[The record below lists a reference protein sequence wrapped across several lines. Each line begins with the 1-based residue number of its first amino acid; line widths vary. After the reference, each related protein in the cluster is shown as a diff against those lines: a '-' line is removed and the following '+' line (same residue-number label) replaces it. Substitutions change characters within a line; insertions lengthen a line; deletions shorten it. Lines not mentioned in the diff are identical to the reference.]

1 MKILVIGD
9 SMLDKYL
16 YGDIERIS
24 PEAPVPIMKY
34 KKEEYRL
41 GGAANVAVNLSS
53 MGLNVTLASIVGK
66 DKNGQNLKNIAEK
79 YGLKTKFFVSQK
91 KDTILKNR
99 FVARNQQ
106 VLRLDKEENYSEEES
121 MALFELIKD
130 NFSEYDSIIISD
142 YDKGTLSNFSTSKI
156 LKLSPKTKIFL
167 DPKEIN
173 KELFKG
179 AFLIKPNYSEFEKCT
194 YSSKFKGSIYDK
206 IRDFISYYQCDN
218 LLLTMGD
225 KGMILGYSEKN
236 TKKILFQE
244 YDALAQDVFD
254 VTGAGDTVMATLV
267 GSFSSGKDLIAACE
281 FANLSASKAVTH
293 FGNYITDEN
302 VEMSNGTV
310 FTNGCFDVIHEG
322 HIKIL
327 KEAANLGRK
336 LIVGLNSDKSVKS
349 LKGDKRP
356 INNQSSRKKIL
367 ESIKYVD
374 EVIIFDE
381 KTPERLV
388 KEVKP
393 NVIVK
398 GGDYEAHEVIGGDF
412 VVSRGGKIVIIPTV
426 PGFSSTKL
434 INNLKNELK

>member
-1 MKILVIGD
+1 
-9 SMLDKYL
+9 
-16 YGDIERIS
+16 
-24 PEAPVPIMKY
+24 
-34 KKEEYRL
+34 
-41 GGAANVAVNLSS
+41 
-53 MGLNVTLASIVGK
+53 
-66 DKNGQNLKNIAEK
+66 
-79 YGLKTKFFVSQK
+79 
-91 KDTILKNR
+91 
-99 FVARNQQ
+99 
-106 VLRLDKEENYSEEES
+106 
-121 MALFELIKD
+121 
-130 NFSEYDSIIISD
+130 
-142 YDKGTLSNFSTSKI
+142 
-156 LKLSPKTKIFL
+156 
-167 DPKEIN
+167 
-173 KELFKG
+173 
-179 AFLIKPNYSEFEKCT
+179 
-194 YSSKFKGSIYDK
+194 
-206 IRDFISYYQCDN
+206 
-218 LLLTMGD
+218 
-225 KGMILGYSEKN
+225 
-236 TKKILFQE
+236 
-244 YDALAQDVFD
+244 
-254 VTGAGDTVMATLV
+254 
-267 GSFSSGKDLIAACE
+267 
-281 FANLSASKAVTH
+281 
-293 FGNYITDEN
+293 
-302 VEMSNGTV
+302 MSNGTV

-388 KEVKP
+388 KEIKP